1 MQRAANLFPVWILIG
16 ATLALFYP
24 PLFSWYATSKLLGTP
39 LIVWGLAII
48 MLAMGMTLRW
58 EDFRDILQMPQAVA
72 IGFVAQYLIMPSLG
86 WSVAR
91 LFDLP
96 TPYAVGLI
104 LVGCCPGGTAS
115 NVITFLAKGNVALSV
130 VMTTCSTI
138 AAIVMTPMLTGWLAG
153 QYVPVDGWGL
163 FLTTVE
169 VILLPI
175 AIGMSLHQ
183 FSPRL
188 VDRIL
193 PAAPLLAVL
202 AIVLICSSI
211 IAQSASAIL
220 AAKWQLL
227 GSVIALHS
235 FGFLFG
241 YYFAKMMGLETI
253 ANRTISIEVGMQNS
267 GLAVVLAGKHFVD
280 PLTAV
285 PGAISSVTHS
295 LIGSF
300 LAFIWRIKK

>member
-1 MQRAANLFPVWILIG
+1 MQRAVNLFPVWILIG

-24 PLFSWYATSKLLGTP
+24 PLFSWYATSKFLGTP

-58 EDFRDILQMPQAVA
+58 EDFRDILEIPKAVA
-72 IGFVAQYLIMPSLG
+72 IGFLAQYLIMPSLG
-86 WSVAR
+86 WSVSR
-91 LFDLP
+91 LFHLP

-163 FLTTVE
+163 FLTTIE

-211 IAQSASAIL
+211 IAQSAAAIL

-227 GSVIALHS
+227 GSVIALHG

-241 YYFAKMMGLETI
+241 YYFSKITGLETI

-267 GLAVVLAGKHFVD
+267 GLAVVLAGKHF
-280 PLTAV
+280 
-285 PGAISSVTHS
+285 AIP
-295 LIGSF
+295 
-300 LAFIWRIKK
+300 

>member
-1 MQRAANLFPVWILIG
+1 
-16 ATLALFYP
+16 
-24 PLFSWYATSKLLGTP
+24 
-39 LIVWGLAII
+39 
-48 MLAMGMTLRW
+48 
-58 EDFRDILQMPQAVA
+58 
-72 IGFVAQYLIMPSLG
+72 
-86 WSVAR
+86 
-91 LFDLP
+91 
-96 TPYAVGLI
+96 LI

-227 GSVIALHS
+227 GSIVALHS

-241 YYFAKMMGLETI
+241 YYFSKIMGLQTI

-267 GLAVVLAGKHFVD
+267 GLAVVLAGKHFAD

-285 PGAISSVTHS
+285 PGAISSVIHS

-300 LAFIWRIKK
+300 LAFIWRLNSSQRVGITNNQQPTTNN